1 MVMLRDATPATP
13 LNAPGPFYVGK
24 DQCIA
29 CMAPQHEAP
38 ELMDYDES
46 AGTCYFKR
54 QPQTPLETE
63 HAIQAVYVACCDA
76 VQYSGT
82 DPRILARF
90 RELGSIDEHSPQSA
104 QAAG

>member
-1 MVMLRDATPATP
+1 VKLRDEMPATP
-13 LNAPGPFYVGK
+13 LNAPGPFYVGQ
-24 DQCIA
+24 DLCIS

-46 AGTCYFKR
+46 VGTCYFKR
-54 QPQTPLETE
+54 QPLTPVEIE

-82 DPRILARF
+82 DAAILARF
-90 RELGSIDEHSPQSA
+90 RELGAIDAHSPPNA
-104 QAAG
+104 RAAG